1 MLDGMNQRFEN
12 PYVIF
17 YPAVSRDGMPF
28 PINESI
34 KKIQG
39 SRFNETHAW
48 RGNIIIAKYCD
59 EHLSSPMK
67 ATMADY
73 PLLSNYLLTHKPPVV
88 VTVSPFLHLHN
99 PSQLTCLIMSFHALG
114 FCVMG
119 FLMLIYP
126 PLPPRAPAERHTQ
139 VAPPGT

>member
-1 MLDGMNQRFEN
+1 
-12 PYVIF
+12 
-17 YPAVSRDGMPF
+17 
-28 PINESI
+28 
-34 KKIQG
+34 
-39 SRFNETHAW
+39 
-48 RGNIIIAKYCD
+48 
-59 EHLSSPMK
+59 MK